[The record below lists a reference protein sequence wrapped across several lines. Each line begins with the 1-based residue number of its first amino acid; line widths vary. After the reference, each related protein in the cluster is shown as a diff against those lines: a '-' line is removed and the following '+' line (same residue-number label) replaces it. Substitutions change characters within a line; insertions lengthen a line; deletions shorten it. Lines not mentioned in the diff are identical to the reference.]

1 MSGNMGTWKPRTIW
15 KNTMTSRLTANERDV
30 LEDRLWAV
38 PELRQ
43 IEPDDNQR
51 GFMLEDMT
59 DEELISLAARF
70 DQPKQEQAQ
79 PVEQVKPKPE
89 PVERSRERAPRVKR
103 VESVKLAESFVE
115 KNGKLYRREVW
126 TSFDMLGNEAERTLD
141 IPCGQRVRWEGRLV
155 SASIVLHWLRT
166 GDVVK
171 RLPRDDAKP
180 YRARIRS
187 GGRLVHLGYFAT
199 AEERDAAIF
208 SFKLGL
214 TL

>member
-1 MSGNMGTWKPRTIW
+1 
-15 KNTMTSRLTANERDV
+15 MTSRLTANERNA
-30 LEDRLWAV
+30 LEDRLWAM
-38 PELRQ
+38 PEVKQ

-59 DEELISLAARF
+59 DEELISLADRLG
-70 DQPKQEQAQ
+70 QAQ
-79 PVEQVKPKPE
+79 QERAREVEQVKPERE
-89 PVERSRERAPRVKR
+89 PVKRSRERAPRVKR
-103 VESVKLAESFVE
+103 IESIKTGE
-115 KNGKLYRREVW
+115 KFIEKGGKLYRRETW
-126 TSFDMLGNEAERTLD
+126 ASADLSGNEAERFLD

-199 AEERDAAIF
+199 EAERDAAIF

-214 TL
+214 TP

>member
-1 MSGNMGTWKPRTIW
+1 
-15 KNTMTSRLTANERDV
+15 MTSRLTANERDA
-30 LEDRLWAV
+30 LEDRLWAM
-38 PELRQ
+38 PEVKQ
-43 IEPDDNQR
+43 IEPNDNQR

-59 DEELISLAARF
+59 DDEIIDLANRLE
-70 DQPKQEQAQ
+70 PVPQEQVQ
-79 PVEQVKPKPE
+79 QVEYVKPERE
-89 PVERSRERAPRVKR
+89 PAQRSRERAPRVKR
-103 VESVKLAESFVE
+103 VESVKTGE
-115 KNGKLYRREVW
+115 KFIEKGGKLYRRETW
-126 TSFDMLGNEAERTLD
+126 ISADLMGNEAERTLD

-171 RLPRDDAKP
+171 RLPRDDVKP
-180 YRARIRS
+180 YRARVRS

-214 TL
+214 TS